1 MSTSASVAMSDCAL
15 CSISLESVG
24 TGVRCKG
31 CHALSYC
38 GLPCQLA
45 HREEHKLLCDAITAR
60 SAVEAAPASHSHS
73 RRSLDALL
81 AEAGLNAASL
91 RALAVEGDADCAC
104 SLGLC
109 YRWGTGGVSV
119 SLSESFKWFKAAVAA
134 PTPPVESF
142 NALARC
148 YFRGLGV
155 AINVPEAMRLWARG
169 AEAGDVESMVQLGY
183 CLQRGEGTSMD
194 PDGAYEW
201 MLRAADA
208 GHAVAQCNV
217 GFCLQSGY
225 GVAKDPAAAVRYY
238 RRAAVQGNAGA
249 MLNLAGCYRTGEG
262 VEADANSHV
271 VWLQRSRL
279 AGDPTAARVLDEL
292 SSRLTLP
299 DREKLAHVVAAVKVY
314 PRKG

>member
-1 MSTSASVAMSDCAL
+1 
-15 CSISLESVG
+15 
-24 TGVRCKG
+24 
-31 CHALSYC
+31 
-38 GLPCQLA
+38 
-45 HREEHKLLCDAITAR
+45 
-60 SAVEAAPASHSHS
+60 
-73 RRSLDALL
+73 
-81 AEAGLNAASL
+81 
-91 RALAVEGDADCAC
+91 
-104 SLGLC
+104 
-109 YRWGTGGVSV
+109 
-119 SLSESFKWFKAAVAA
+119 
-134 PTPPVESF
+134 
-142 NALARC
+142 
-148 YFRGLGV
+148 
-155 AINVPEAMRLWARG
+155 
-169 AEAGDVESMVQLGY
+169 
-183 CLQRGEGTSMD
+183 MD

-279 AGDPTAARVLDEL
+279 ARDPTAARVLDEL

-299 DREKLAHVVAAVKVY
+299 DREKLANVVAAVKAY